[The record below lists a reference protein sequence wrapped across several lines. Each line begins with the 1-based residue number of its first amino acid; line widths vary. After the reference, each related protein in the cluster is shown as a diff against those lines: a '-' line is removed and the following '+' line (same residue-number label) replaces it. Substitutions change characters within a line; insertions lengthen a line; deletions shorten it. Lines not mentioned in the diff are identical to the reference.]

1 MKKCNQCG
9 IEKEFTEF
17 QIRRA
22 SKDGFTA
29 RCKKCLSE
37 YDKKRFKEDPKVKA
51 RHKAYQKTEAGKEA
65 MNRAR
70 RKYVENNKDK
80 IAEICKKYREN
91 NKKKYQCHGIVAYAI
106 KCGNLTSKPCEVCG
120 ERKVEGHHDDYDKPL
135 EVRWL
140 CRKHHA
146 EWHRIN
152 GEGKN
157 AI

>member
-9 IEKEFTEF
+9 LEKDLTEF

-29 RCKKCLSE
+29 RCKKCLSD
-37 YDKKRFKEDPKVKA
+37 YDKSRANNPERVKA
-51 RHKAYQKTEAGKEA
+51 RVEYQKSEAYRES
-65 MNRAR
+65 AR
-70 RKYVENNKDK
+70 KSSRKYARDNKEKRKESVD
-80 IAEICKKYREN
+80 KYRDK

-106 KCGNLTSKPCEVCG
+106 KCGNIKRMPCEICG
-120 ERKVEGHHDDYDKPL
+120 KDKTHAHHDDYSKPL

-140 CRKHHA
+140 CDKHHN